1 MSQSCKM
8 TAINLTGDELIN
20 AYIESFSNYSFKNE
34 LYAQVSLHVL
44 FGQAIS
50 QKVYYKM
57 GARMIDLRTHML
69 LIKPQGTGK
78 GAGYGFV
85 SDMARRIGI
94 GFSSLTESTDAGL
107 IGTLERDGKE
117 NIVIPGLLQTT
128 DLVGMEEA
136 SPLFDYNTEFSKK
149 NMLYMQIAMNSL
161 WGNSCYISKRLGS
174 EMIEFKPHAS
184 LLLLTYPP
192 DHLVDKLL
200 KTGFIDRLVPIFED
214 VTLADRLE
222 VIKIMSEKTVSY
234 GDTKETAKGKE
245 ELVTQ
250 SLLRIINKYR
260 KREALK
266 RIYIT
271 DDIKT
276 LMLQIIEEF
285 SMKILDASPKAREKL
300 QHFLNRLYETLLK
313 LAIHHAL
320 LSGRENIEVKDIMY
334 ARLLYL
340 PIWRNL
346 IISIESLLI
355 IDPHERAR
363 YHRIIRTAIEEY
375 DRQIR
380 KNKFVK
386 EKDWVRRLTMLQTL
400 QNKWDNCSLET
411 ADSNLKKIEKIPE
424 TTYEKFGKIAAL
436 EKDKFF
442 ERKYIGGVAYLKKIK
457 DIK

>member
-20 AYIESFSNYSFKNE
+20 TYVDVFSNYSFKNE
-34 LYAQVSLHVL
+34 LYAKISLHVL

-57 GARMIDLRTHML
+57 GERMIDLRSNML

-85 SDMARRIGI
+85 ANMAKRLGI
-94 GFSSLTESTDAGL
+94 GFDTLTESTDAGL
-107 IGTLERDGKE
+107 IGTLEKDGKE
-117 NIVIPGLLQTT
+117 TVVVPGLLQTT
-128 DLVGMEEA
+128 DLIGMEEA

-149 NMLYMQIAMNSL
+149 NMLYMQITMNSL
-161 WGNSCYISKRLGS
+161 WGSSCHISKRLGTQL
-174 EMIEFKPHAS
+174 IDFDPHAS
-184 LLLLTYPP
+184 FLLLTYPP

-200 KTGFIDRLVPIFED
+200 KTGFVDRLIPIFED

-222 VIKIMSEKTVSY
+222 VIKIMSEKIVSY
-234 GDTKETAKGKE
+234 GDVQESSKAKN
-245 ELVTQ
+245 ELLTQ

-271 DDIKT
+271 DDIKA

-285 SMKILDASPKAREKL
+285 SIKILDASPKAREKL
-300 QHFLNRLYETLLK
+300 EHFLNRLYEILLK

-363 YHRIIRTAIEEY
+363 HHRIIRTAIIEY
-375 DRQIR
+375 DKQI
-380 KNKFVK
+380 KKKKFVR
-386 EKDWVRRLTMLQTL
+386 DTCWVRRLTMVQNLQT
-400 QNKWDNCSLET
+400 KWDNCSLET
-411 ADSNLKKIEKIPE
+411 ADNNLMKIEKIPE
-424 TTYEKFGKIAAL
+424 TTYEKFGKIAAH

-442 ERKYIGGVAYLKKIK
+442 ERKYIGGVAYLKKIR